1 MSLNQYIVYAFIG
14 IFAYL
19 IINWVFN
26 IVHIGIEGRTITR
39 EGIGGASGGEP
50 DDSTTQSNSAK
61 GKTSPSSSSSSA
73 SSSASTIVSKC
84 PSDCTSVKELQQK
97 LADATKKVGNLEED
111 IIANTNASTQHAK
124 AIAELNQSINE
135 MQTKQKD
142 E

>member
-39 EGIGGASGGEP
+39 EGIGGASGGES
-50 DDSTTQSNSAK
+50 DDSTAQSNSAK
-61 GKTSPSSSSSSA
+61 GKTSSS

-111 IIANTNASTQHAK
+111 IVANTNASTQHAK
-124 AIAELNQSINE
+124 AIAELTQSINE